1 MAAKPLISPL
11 MPVPQQPDI
20 DTLKELGSSIRRTT
34 TERVQFSTQ
43 CELVTETKVG
53 KFDVLIAI
61 HQQILGLQVHTII
74 RCNGTCSTVC
84 EMCHISSLLLY
95 KLLAHLYSR
104 FTILANI
111 TAP

>member
-11 MPVPQQPDI
+11 MPVLQQSDI
-20 DTLKELGSSIRRTT
+20 DTLKELGSSVRRTT

-74 RCNGTCSTVC
+74 RCNGT
-84 EMCHISSLLLY
+84 
-95 KLLAHLYSR
+95 LAPQSVKCATSAACYY
-104 FTILANI
+104 TNY
-111 TAP
+111 